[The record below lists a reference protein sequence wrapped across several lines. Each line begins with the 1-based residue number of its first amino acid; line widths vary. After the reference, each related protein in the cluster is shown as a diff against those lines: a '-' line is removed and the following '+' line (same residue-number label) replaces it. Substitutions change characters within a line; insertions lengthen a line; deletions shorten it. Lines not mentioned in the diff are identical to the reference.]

1 MKLTDHK
8 MPIWSAE
15 KKELEIINGSLKEH
29 LPDLEKELARLI
41 KSDDENIVLLYSRRC
56 LEVMI
61 TDLCECE
68 LKRPRK
74 TEPLKGII
82 DKLNK
87 EGKVPSHIIASM
99 HGLNTLSTFG
109 AHPKEYDPEQ
119 VKPVLNN
126 LTTIIK
132 WYQKYK
138 NIKPELEAKKEEPSE
153 KRNTKISTAEKSII
167 VLPFENMSPD
177 PDQEYFSDGLTEEII
192 TDLSHINDLLV
203 ISRSS
208 AMTFK
213 ETKNTIKE
221 IAGKVN
227 VRYVLEGSVRKA
239 GNNLRITAQLIDSLT
254 DTHLWAEKYAGTL
267 DDIFDVQEK
276 VSRAITDA
284 LKIKLRPEDE
294 EKLHERSIDNAF
306 AYDRYLRAYA
316 EILSWSKERIGFGLK
331 LMEEGI
337 EITGPNAIIYAGIAL
352 AYFQL
357 ANIGIDQEENFRKSE
372 EFIQKALEINPDLP
386 EAHFVYGNIFMLS
399 DPHKAVKHY
408 NKAYKIKPSSE
419 LIQWFSWC
427 CFLVG
432 KSDLAVSLI
441 DQYLKLDPL
450 NTPYHAASKGLVQ
463 FMTGHFDLAL
473 PFLSEA
479 YSLYS
484 EASMWQLWKA
494 LALLYNG
501 KTAETVDF
509 ISSAVKEPGEDSLS
523 GFLLFLKYAL
533 KGETDKMNLALTDE
547 LTKLL
552 RADCQY
558 SWHMASIY
566 SYIND
571 RDKSLEWLENAV
583 NRGFIN
589 YPMLNDY
596 DPLLENVRGEE
607 RFKKLM
613 ERTRF
618 AWENFEV

>member
-1 MKLTDHK
+1 
-8 MPIWSAE
+8 MPVWSTE
-15 KKELEIINGSLKEH
+15 IKELENIHGSIKEN

-41 KSDDENIVLLYSRRC
+41 RADDENIVLLYSRRC
-56 LEVMI
+56 LEVII

-82 DKLNK
+82 DRLNK
-87 EGKVPSHIIASM
+87 EEKVPPHIIASM

-126 LTTIIK
+126 LTTIVK
-132 WYQKYK
+132 WYLKYK
-138 NIKPELEAKKEEPSE
+138 NFQPDVKLTNEPVISE
-153 KRNTKISTAEKSII
+153 TGFKKISFPEKSII
-167 VLPFENMSPD
+167 VLPFENISPD

-192 TDLSHINDLLV
+192 TDLSHIHDLLV

-213 ETKNTIKE
+213 GMKKKITE
-221 IAGKVN
+221 IAKEVN
-227 VRYVLEGSVRKA
+227 VRFVLEGSVRKA
-239 GNNLRITAQLIDSLT
+239 GNNLRITAQLIDGLNDS
-254 DTHLWAEKYAGTL
+254 HIWAEKFSGAL
-267 DDIFDVQEK
+267 DDIFDIQEK

-284 LKIKLRPEDE
+284 LKIKLSPEDKK
-294 EKLHERSIDNAF
+294 KLQERSIGNAF

-316 EILSWSKERIGFGLK
+316 EIFSWSKDRISLGLK

-357 ANIGIDQEENFRKSE
+357 ANIGIDLEENFRKSE
-372 EFIQKALEINPDLP
+372 EYVKKALEIDPYLA
-386 EAHFVYGNIFMLS
+386 EAHFVYGNIYMAS
-399 DPHKAVKHY
+399 DPHKAIKHY
-408 NKAYKIKPSSE
+408 NQAYNSKSSPE
-419 LIQWFSWC
+419 IIQWFAWG

-432 KSDLAVSLI
+432 KSDLAISLV
-441 DQYLKLDPL
+441 DQYLRLDPL
-450 NTPYHAASKGLVQ
+450 NTVYHPAFKGLSH

-473 PFLSEA
+473 PLLAEA
-479 YSLYS
+479 YNLSA

-494 LALLYNG
+494 LVLLYNG
-501 KTAETVDF
+501 KITETVEF
-509 ISSAVKEPGEDSLS
+509 LSNAVKEPSEDSIS
-523 GFLLFLKYAL
+523 GFLVFLKYAL
-533 KGETDKMNLALTDE
+533 KGDAEKIRQVLTDE
-547 LTKLL
+547 LIKLL
-552 RADCQY
+552 QADCQF

-566 SYIND
+566 SLIKE

-596 DPLLENVRGEE
+596 DPLLEDIRGEE

-613 ERTRF
+613 ERTKL

>member
-1 MKLTDHK
+1 MEIFLCF
-8 MPIWSAE
+8 PI
-15 KKELEIINGSLKEH
+15 LI
-29 LPDLEKELARLI
+29 RLI
-41 KSDDENIVLLYSRRC
+41 
-56 LEVMI
+56 
-61 TDLCECE
+61 
-68 LKRPRK
+68 
-74 TEPLKGII
+74 
-82 DKLNK
+82 
-87 EGKVPSHIIASM
+87 
-99 HGLNTLSTFG
+99 
-109 AHPKEYDPEQ
+109 
-119 VKPVLNN
+119 
-126 LTTIIK
+126 
-132 WYQKYK
+132 
-138 NIKPELEAKKEEPSE
+138 
-153 KRNTKISTAEKSII
+153 
-167 VLPFENMSPD
+167 
-177 PDQEYFSDGLTEEII
+177 
-192 TDLSHINDLLV
+192 
-203 ISRSS
+203 
-208 AMTFK
+208 
-213 ETKNTIKE
+213 
-221 IAGKVN
+221 
-227 VRYVLEGSVRKA
+227 
-239 GNNLRITAQLIDSLT
+239 
-254 DTHLWAEKYAGTL
+254 
-267 DDIFDVQEK
+267 
-276 VSRAITDA
+276 
-284 LKIKLRPEDE
+284 
-294 EKLHERSIDNAF
+294 
-306 AYDRYLRAYA
+306 
-316 EILSWSKERIGFGLK
+316 
-331 LMEEGI
+331 
-337 EITGPNAIIYAGIAL
+337 
-352 AYFQL
+352 
-357 ANIGIDQEENFRKSE
+357 
-372 EFIQKALEINPDLP
+372 
-386 EAHFVYGNIFMLS
+386 
-399 DPHKAVKHY
+399 KHY

-523 GFLLFLKYAL
+523 GFLIFLKYAL
-533 KGETDKMNLALTDE
+533 KGETDKMKLALTDE

-589 YPMLNDY
+589 YRMLNDY